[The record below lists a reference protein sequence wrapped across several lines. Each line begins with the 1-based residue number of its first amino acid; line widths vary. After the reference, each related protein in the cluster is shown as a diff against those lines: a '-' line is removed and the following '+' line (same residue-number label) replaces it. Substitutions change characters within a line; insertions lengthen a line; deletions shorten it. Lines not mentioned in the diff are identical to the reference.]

1 MTIPGIV
8 LHPTAQHQ
16 LDDFITN
23 PSHAVLLGGPAGIGK
38 SHIARGLAAALLGA
52 SEAALENHAYFRTI
66 TPEKSSISID
76 EIRKLITFFRLKVPG
91 SARVQRIAVITDAE
105 AMGREAQNALLKLL
119 EEPPQGSLLVLTSSF
134 PERLLPTIRSRTQL
148 IGIAP
153 PDPAALREH
162 FAQNGYDLATIQ
174 RTLLRTGTNVAEA
187 VRILELGAD
196 TDDALQLV
204 KQVLGGT
211 PYDRMLLVDGLAK
224 QKEQVLAF
232 VTTLAATATASLQ
245 AAATKQAPT
254 LPRWQAVLEA
264 AHTAG
269 DALERSGNAKIVLTE
284 LMLAL

>member
-134 PERLLPTIRSRTQL
+134 PERLL
-148 IGIAP
+148 
-153 PDPAALREH
+153 
-162 FAQNGYDLATIQ
+162 
-174 RTLLRTGTNVAEA
+174 
-187 VRILELGAD
+187 
-196 TDDALQLV
+196 
-204 KQVLGGT
+204 
-211 PYDRMLLVDGLAK
+211 LVDGLAK